1 MNKSTTTATNN
12 NPKTNTVVTVNDV
25 YAVFAKCVNNRP
37 LKLNYS
43 DAKSQ
48 MYCGT
53 NDFSVNMKKSS
64 YVVYLS
70 KHNVEVIKSLIDGK
84 LTVTENASDTTKKQL
99 RCMKVVFDD
108 FALLKKCIIAVVNDR
123 FTATTTA

>member
-1 MNKSTTTATNN
+1 MRSTTTNNATTNN
-12 NPKTNTVVTVNDV
+12 AKTNVVVTVNDV

-53 NDFSVNMKKSS
+53 NDFSVNMKKSGF
-64 YVVYLS
+64 VVYMS
-70 KHNVEVIKSLIDGK
+70 EHNVDVIKSINNK
-84 LTVTENASDTTKKQL
+84 LVATENASDTTKNRL

-108 FALLKKCIIAVVNDR
+108 FAVLKKCINAVINDK
-123 FTATTTA
+123 FTTETAK